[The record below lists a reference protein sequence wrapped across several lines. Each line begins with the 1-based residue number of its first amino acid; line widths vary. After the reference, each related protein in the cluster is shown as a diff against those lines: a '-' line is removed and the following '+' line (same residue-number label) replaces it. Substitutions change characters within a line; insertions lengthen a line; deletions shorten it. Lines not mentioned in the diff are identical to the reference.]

1 MTSRRSP
8 PDGHR
13 VTVVLLALLLVALGL
28 LDHPALGQEPA
39 TTTPEATTSSTGL
52 APVIDGDLEGDLEG
66 DTEGD
71 GGSPRVFVLLSL
83 VGATAAVSI
92 MAVRWFRTRPDT
104 RPDRTSRPRE
114 RSLR

>member
-1 MTSRRSP
+1 M
-8 PDGHR
+8 
-13 VTVVLLALLLVALGL
+13 TVVLLALLLVALGL

-66 DTEGD
+66 D

-104 RPDRTSRPRE
+104 PPRPH
-114 RSLR
+114 